1 MQDSHF
7 LKSVNGY
14 LDRKIAQDRGLP
26 DVIKDIARRK
36 LTIKVI
42 PENETQ
48 LLYAA
53 RVVALTTR
61 SILNNLTLLSIC
73 FSQHLLLSQ
82 GISCFV

>member
-7 LKSVNGY
+7 LKSVNKH
-14 LDRKIAQDRGLP
+14 LDLKIAHDRGLP

-48 LLYAA
+48 LWYTA
-53 RVVALTTR
+53 
-61 SILNNLTLLSIC
+61 
-73 FSQHLLLSQ
+73 
-82 GISCFV
+82 